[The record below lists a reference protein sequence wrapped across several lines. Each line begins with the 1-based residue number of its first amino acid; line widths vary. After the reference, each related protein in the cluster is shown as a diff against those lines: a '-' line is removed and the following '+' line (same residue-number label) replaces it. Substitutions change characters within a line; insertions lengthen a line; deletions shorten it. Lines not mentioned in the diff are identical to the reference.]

1 MSESKSPPATLSD
14 TAPTES
20 VFVWERRV
28 EFSETDAAGIC
39 HFSAF
44 FIFMEQAEHAMFRSL
59 GWSIFPSKFHGV
71 VDPQSPSANSAA
83 DDAATLSW
91 PRVHCSCDF
100 LSPARFEDVLSID
113 IGIDRLGTKSIAYQH
128 TIRCGDRILA
138 RGKVITVCSRI
149 DPNSGQLIGWP
160 IPPTIRAGL
169 EQMRSNLKLASE
181 S

>member
-1 MSESKSPPATLSD
+1 MSESKSQPASLDD
-14 TAPTES
+14 TGSLES

-71 VDPQSPSANSAA
+71 VDPQSPPANSAA
-83 DDAATLSW
+83 DESAALSW

-113 IGIDRLGTKSIAYQH
+113 IGIEKLGTKSISYRH

-138 RGKVITVCSRI
+138 RGKMITVCSRI
-149 DPNSGQLIGWP
+149 DPATGRLAGCP

-169 EQMRSNLKLASE
+169 EQMRPNTNLAGQS
-181 S
+181 